1 MSKFNLTEGLGYKDL
16 AGMMKST
23 MYVDDFS
30 SKMGDDDEIVVASF
44 YVRDRQA
51 AVDLVNWFEKGYD
64 FVLDA
69 DRSPGELEKNRYL
82 VYVELRRRTTAA
94 RNIEALLDDMSTLCE
109 FSPEDWTFEFRDD
122 DYAWDLDVFSRVV
135 PLSPRAYRKLV
146 DGELNEM
153 RVAAGIKTKRIY
165 DKNDRDLQRLQS
177 GAGII

>member
-1 MSKFNLTEGLGYKDL
+1 MSNKLFETLDYKELEGLIKPTVHIDE
-16 AGMMKST
+16 
-23 MYVDDFS
+23 FQ
-30 SKMGDDDEIVVASF
+30 SKMGDDDDVIVLSF
-44 YVRDRQA
+44 YVHNDLA
-51 AVDLVNWFEKGYD
+51 ADDLVNWFEKGYD

-109 FSPEDWTFEFRDD
+109 FSPEDWTFEFRED